1 MFQHCKDRFLQNK
14 NDQMKVIQVFNHPV
28 ETESTSQYLHLIKNC
43 HGMHLKHEFP
53 NYHFLG

>member
-14 NDQMKVIQVFNHPV
+14 NDQMKVIRVFNYPV

-43 HGMHLKHEFP
+43 HGMYIKHEFP
-53 NYHFLG
+53 N